1 MATLAQLQNGELKGI
16 KRLQISAELKHFPV
30 EIFELAETLEILDLS
45 GNCLSELP
53 DDLPRLQYLKVIF
66 CSNNQFKHLPTVLG
80 KCPNLTMVGFKTNQI
95 VQVDNKALPPQLR
108 WLILTDNQI
117 KQLPEALGDCF
128 QLQKLMLSGNQ
139 LTSLPI
145 TLNKCTN
152 LELIRFSSNC
162 LTEFPQQLLKLP
174 RLAWLA
180 FSNNPFCSNSKN
192 DLTIDNKIKSYDWN
206 DVQLG
211 SLLGEGASGCIYQ
224 AKINHHFENQELAI
238 KIFKGAMTSDG
249 VPESELNATLMAGLH
264 AHLIPLLGQIQN
276 HPSGLPALIM
286 QKLEHGFSNLAGP
299 PSLSSCTRDVYP
311 ENSAWTIDQAWFYA
325 KAIAT
330 VMAYL
335 HQKGILH
342 GDLYAHNI
350 LIKEG
355 RACVLS
361 DFGAASIYAGLSDDI
376 SSQLEA
382 IEVRAYIVLI
392 QELFLKLT
400 SPDENRP
407 EILAFKQIMKL
418 NNQQNNMDIPNFNS
432 IKEIIMGTFAS

>member
-1 MATLAQLQNGELKGI
+1 MATLAQLQNGELQGI
-16 KRLQISAELKHFPV
+16 KRLQISEGLMSFPV
-30 EIFELAETLEILDLS
+30 EIFKLADTLEILDLS

-53 DDLPRLQYLKVIF
+53 DDLPRLQHLKVIF

-80 KCPNLTMVGFKTNQI
+80 KCPNLTMVGFKANQI
-95 VQVDNKALPPQLR
+95 VQVDNKALSPQLR

-152 LELIRFSSNC
+152 LELIRLSSNC

-211 SLLGEGASGCIYQ
+211 ALLGEGASGSIYQ

-264 AHLIPLLGQIQN
+264 SHLIPLLGQIQN
-276 HPSGLPALIM
+276 HPSGLPVLIM
-286 QKLEHGFSNLAGP
+286 QKLEHGFVNLAGP

-311 ENSAWTIDQAWFYA
+311 ENVAWTIDQVWFYA

-330 VMAYL
+330 VMANL
-335 HQKGILH
+335 HHKGIMH

-355 RACVLS
+355 SACVLS
-361 DFGAASIYAGLSDDI
+361 DFGAASIYAGVLNDI

-382 IEVRAYIVLI
+382 IEVRAYSILI
-392 QELFLKLT
+392 QEFLLKLT
-400 SPDENRP
+400 NPDENRP
-407 EILAFKQIMKL
+407 EMLAFKEIIKL
-418 NNQQNNMDIPNFNS
+418 KNQQNIMDLPSFNS
-432 IKEIIMGTFAS
+432 VKEILIATFAN

>member
-1 MATLAQLQNGELKGI
+1 MATLAQLQNGELQGI
-16 KRLQISAELKHFPV
+16 KRLQISEGLKSFPV
-30 EIFELAETLEILDLS
+30 EIFKLADTLEILDLS

-53 DDLPRLQYLKVIF
+53 DDLPRLKLLKVIF

-80 KCPNLTMVGFKTNQI
+80 KCPNLTMVGFKSNQI
-95 VQVDNKALPPQLR
+95 VQVDNKALPPYLR

-117 KQLPEALGDCF
+117 NQLPEALGDCF
-128 QLQKLMLSGNQ
+128 QLQKLMLAGNQ

-145 TLNKCTN
+145 SLNKCTN

-192 DLTIDNKIKSYDWN
+192 EFIIDNKIKSYDWN

-211 SLLGEGASGCIYQ
+211 TLLGEGASGSIYQ

-264 AHLIPLLGQIQN
+264 SHLIPLLGQIQN

-286 QKLEHGFSNLAGP
+286 QKLEHGFVNLAGP

-311 ENSAWTIDQAWFYA
+311 ENVAWTIDEVWFYA

-330 VMAYL
+330 VMANL
-335 HQKGILH
+335 HQKGIMH

-355 RACVLS
+355 SACVLS
-361 DFGAASIYAGLSDDI
+361 DFGAATIYQGLLKNI
-376 SSQLEA
+376 TIQLELIETRA
-382 IEVRAYIVLI
+382 YAILLQELLINLPENDNSRIEVQILKNII
-392 QELFLKLT
+392 QQCYLQNTELKF
-400 SPDENRP
+400 
-407 EILAFKQIMKL
+407 
-418 NNQQNNMDIPNFNS
+418 NFNPILES
-432 IKEIIMGTFAS
+432 LVLS